1 MMIPRTILRNTL
13 PIPLVPDAHLLGGV
27 LMNIRYQYSSPKFA
41 SLGAF
46 SSVRPSVH
54 IFLKFH
60 PHPHYGKPDKE
71 VPDKF
76 VPFLMPDPS
85 LNIPRDDNTATL
97 RLYIQPDSS
106 DWRLSTDYREKSIL
120 AGISAVGGFWT
131 VANGIFATI
140 FGTTL
145 WWVLFGE

>member
-1 MMIPRTILRNTL
+1 MS
-13 PIPLVPDAHLLGGV
+13 
-27 LMNIRYQYSSPKFA
+27 IRYQYRNPILA
-41 SLGAF
+41 SLVIF

-54 IFLKFH
+54 TFFTHTLIMPVVHQTKKYLTA
-60 PHPHYGKPDKE
+60 
-71 VPDKF
+71 F

-85 LNIPRDDNTATL
+85 LNIPRDNNTATL
-97 RLYIQPDSS
+97 RLYQQPGDHS
-106 DWRLSTDYREKSIL
+106 DWRLTIDYQEKSIL
-120 AGISAVGGFWT
+120 AGVSALGGFWI